1 VVGDGDQRRAGARH
15 RHPGPAPARHVLPKP
30 GARADRGEDRREVD
44 EQARGAGGH
53 GPLAGVQQQLV
64 RGHAGERD
72 RGDRG
77 QVAPGGEPD
86 AARRGDRAQ
95 DERSDKEPE
104 DGQVSGAE
112 MLERGPD
119 RRERRAPEHYG
130 GGEREGRADGHG
142 STVSSTGR
150 QHK

>member
-1 VVGDGDQRRAGARH
+1 MSSPSQALAPIAVKTGERLTSRLAVPAGTVRSPEFSSSWYAVMPASATAAIAGRSRRAGS
-15 RHPGPAPARHVLPKP
+15 
-30 GARADRGEDRREVD
+30 
-44 EQARGAGGH
+44 
-53 GPLAGVQQQLV
+53 
-64 RGHAGERD
+64 
-72 RGDRG
+72 
-77 QVAPGGEPD
+77 PD